1 MSQLTVGKDV
11 LSYCSKCKLNLN
23 HTIVAMKDSQT
34 IAKVKCN
41 TCKTMHAFKDPS
53 QSKTKSTGTRI
64 KKVASP
70 TKSSSNKIVSVS
82 DLWMDKMSNT
92 TKKSTPYS
100 VKTKFH
106 EGDIIDHVKF
116 GPGIVEKV
124 IDDKIEVVFRHEIKT
139 LVHNK

>member
-53 QSKTKSTGTRI
+53 QSKTKQTGTRI
-64 KKVASP
+64 KKVSTQSAS
-70 TKSSSNKIVSVS
+70 KMVSVS

-100 VKTKFH
+100 VKTRFAV
-106 EGDIIDHVKF
+106 GDIIDHSKF

-124 IDDKIEVVFRHEIKT
+124 VDDKIEVVFRHEIKT

>member
-11 LSYCSKCKLNLN
+11 LSYCSKCKLNLG
-23 HTIVAMKDSQT
+23 HTIVAMKDTQT

-41 TCKTMHAFKDPS
+41 TCKAMHAFKDPS
-53 QSKTKSTGTRI
+53 QSKTKQSTARA
-64 KKVASP
+64 KKLSSP
-70 TKSSSNKIVSVS
+70 SRSTKIISVS
-82 DLWMDKMSNT
+82 DLWMDKMTNT

-100 VKTKFH
+100 VKSRFL
-106 EGDIIDHVKF
+106 EGDVIDHGKF

-124 IDDKIEVVFRHEIKT
+124 IDDKIEVIFRHEIKT

>member
-11 LSYCSKCKLNLN
+11 LSYCTKCKLNLG
-23 HTIVAMKDSQT
+23 HTIVAMKDIKH

-41 TCKTMHAFKDPS
+41 TCNTIHAYKDPS
-53 QSKTKSTGTRI
+53 TSSKQNKTRTRKSEGSPS
-64 KKVASP
+64 KV
-70 TKSSSNKIVSVS
+70 ISVS
-82 DLWMDKMSNT
+82 DLWMEKISNT
-92 TKKSTPYS
+92 KKKSTPYAID
-100 VKTKFH
+100 TKFQ

-124 IDDKIEVVFRHEIKT
+124 VDDKIEVVFRHEIKT

>member
-11 LSYCSKCKLNLN
+11 LSLCSKCKLNLG
-23 HTIVAMKDSQT
+23 HTIVAMKDSKH

-41 TCKTMHAFKDPS
+41 TCGTIPSYKDTS
-53 QSKTKSTGTRI
+53 QSK
-64 KKVASP
+64 
-70 TKSSSNKIVSVS
+70 SNKTRTKKTSAAPSKVISVS
-82 DLWMDKMSNT
+82 DLWMEKMSST
-92 TKKSTPYS
+92 KKKSTPYAMDG
-100 VKTKFH
+100 KFV

-124 IDDKIEVVFRHEIKT
+124 VDDKIEVIFRHEIKT

>member
-53 QSKTKSTGTRI
+53 QSKTKQTGTRI

-70 TKSSSNKIVSVS
+70 SASSKIVSVS

-100 VKTKFH
+100 VKTKFT
-106 EGDIIDHVKF
+106 EGDIIDHIKF